1 MILIQLG
8 NNLEKPFITK
18 IWILALTI
26 MKSHE
31 KVKESAHKKAL
42 RVLKTVMEL
51 SIKSKLVAGETG
63 L

>member
-18 IWILALTI
+18 IWSLNLK
-26 MKSHE
+26 MKSQE
-31 KVKESAHKKAL
+31 KQTKEHALKQAL
-42 RVLKTVMEL
+42 RALKTVMDIQL
-51 SIKSKLVAGETG
+51 KPKPIAGETG

>member
-1 MILIQLG
+1 
-8 NNLEKPFITK
+8 
-18 IWILALTI
+18 
-26 MKSHE
+26 MKSQE

-51 SIKSKLVAGETG
+51 SIKPKLVAEDTR